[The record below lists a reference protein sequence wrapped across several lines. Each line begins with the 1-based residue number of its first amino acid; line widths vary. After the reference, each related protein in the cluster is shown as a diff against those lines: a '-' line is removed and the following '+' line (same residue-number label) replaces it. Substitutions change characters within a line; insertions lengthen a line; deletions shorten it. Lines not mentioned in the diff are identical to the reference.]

1 MKFPFVKP
9 LFIKD
14 KISGGRYLE
23 ACLPCGSRFE
33 RAHNTYNV
41 QVCGGERG
49 EREKLSGLSPVE
61 RRGTGDAR
69 VERSSLMGVACPDPG
84 L

>member
-1 MKFPFVKP
+1 M
-9 LFIKD
+9 
-14 KISGGRYLE
+14 
-23 ACLPCGSRFE
+23 
-33 RAHNTYNV
+33 

-69 VERSSLMGVACPDPG
+69 VERSSLMGVACPTTVAGPDPG

>member
-1 MKFPFVKP
+1 M
-9 LFIKD
+9 
-14 KISGGRYLE
+14 
-23 ACLPCGSRFE
+23 
-33 RAHNTYNV
+33 
-41 QVCGGERG
+41 G

-69 VERSSLMGVACPDPG
+69 VERSSLMGVACPTTAAGPDPG